1 MAYTVD
7 GIDKVEAWTAAS
19 YAADD
24 GALDADVTACM
35 TNGTTAEDCD
45 EWKEGILNGRIE
57 IDADPASITSLSIRF
72 YLNSIMTAGSNYVL
86 AYTDVNSVTTTGGN
100 NQDYSSAGQWVEH
113 VLSGTFLAQL
123 GDVGGGKTAVRFA
136 SNDGAKSKLGEV
148 NIDIAVY
155 SFTLAGITRD
165 KDESALVSC
174 EYMIYKRT
182 GLAPETWTL
191 TATGTSSGST
201 GAFSEEVG
209 RATYRIVTLK
219 DQTPQVMDIG
229 PPLIL
234 AQAATSDTFTLGNE
248 HGLVD
253 DDQVWIYQAGAAA
266 LPTGVSEDTLYY
278 IISQSSN
285 TCELSLSQGGGAVDI
300 TVAGD
305 CIIVG
310 KPETS

>member
-1 MAYTVD
+1 
-7 GIDKVEAWTAAS
+7 
-19 YAADD
+19 
-24 GALDADVTACM
+24 
-35 TNGTTAEDCD
+35 
-45 EWKEGILNGRIE
+45 
-57 IDADPASITSLSIRF
+57 
-72 YLNSIMTAGSNYVL
+72 
-86 AYTDVNSVTTTGGN
+86 
-100 NQDYSSAGQWVEH
+100 
-113 VLSGTFLAQL
+113 
-123 GDVGGGKTAVRFA
+123 
-136 SNDGAKSKLGEV
+136 
-148 NIDIAVY
+148 
-155 SFTLAGITRD
+155 
-165 KDESALVSC
+165 
-174 EYMIYKRT
+174 
-182 GLAPETWTL
+182 
-191 TATGTSSGST
+191 
-201 GAFSEEVG
+201 
-209 RATYRIVTLK
+209 
-219 DQTPQVMDIG
+219 MDIG